1 MTTRLLM
8 PKLGESVVEG
18 TVARWLKQPGVRV
31 EKLEPLVEIST
42 DKIDTEIPSPAAG
55 VLAEILVAEGQTVAA
70 GTVLA
75 LIAAEGEVIAPAAPA
90 PAAQPKSAAQP
101 QSTAEPET
109 GAPAAAAPAPA
120 VAPVAK
126 APVAQSSA
134 PATQVGASAQPGEKP
149 AGRSFLSPV
158 VKRIAAEHAVDL
170 EQVPGTGLAG
180 RITRQDLLG
189 YLAEPPAAARAV
201 EAPAATGG
209 AAGADELLH
218 PLSTMRRTIAQHMVK
233 SVQTAP
239 HAATIFEVDM
249 TAVVLHR
256 ERHKQA
262 AEARGAPLT
271 FTPYF
276 VAAAAQALRAHPLV
290 NSRWGEQGIVE
301 SRRVHV
307 GVAVSLPAG
316 LVVPVIRDADEL
328 SLLGLARAVADLA
341 QRARSSSLGVDDLSG
356 GTFTVTNHGVGGS
369 LLGVPIIAQ
378 PQSAILGVGAIVKR
392 PVVVTLGGA
401 ARSLLPGPAD
411 AIVIRPMAYLCLSF
425 DHRLLD
431 GAEADAFMTTLKQ
444 ALEGWPEA
452 AL

>member
-18 TVARWLKQPGVRV
+18 TVARWLKQPGARV

-90 PAAQPKSAAQP
+90 SAAQPKSPAQP
-101 QSTAEPET
+101 ESAAEPET
-109 GAPAAAAPAPA
+109 GAPAAGSTPPAS
-120 VAPVAK
+120 APVAK
-126 APVAQSSA
+126 APVVNAPAAQSSA
-134 PATQVGASAQPGEKP
+134 PVQPGEKP
-149 AGRSFLSPV
+149 AGRSFVSPV

-189 YLAEPPAAARAV
+189 YLAEPPAAAHAV

-290 NSRWGEQGIVE
+290 NSRWGEQGIIE

-307 GVAVSLPAG
+307 GVAVSLPGG
-316 LVVPVIRDADEL
+316 LMVPVIRDADEL

-341 QRARSSSLGVDDLSG
+341 QRARSNGLGVDDLSG

-378 PQSAILGVGAIVKR
+378 PQSAILGIGAIVKR
-392 PVVVTLGGA
+392 PVVVTLDGA

-431 GAEADAFMTTLKQ
+431 GAEADAFLSTLKR
-444 ALEGWPEA
+444 ALESWPA
-452 AL
+452 AGL